1 MHIYAYTGSSM
12 RGSLRMGDIVHTDDD
27 ISIYSIR
34 PGDIIV
40 YKKPSS
46 HKQRIIH
53 RVQSISPDG
62 LITQGDN
69 CYTPAS
75 IPVTEQEFIGRVT
88 FIERQG
94 VLKRISGNHAGLL
107 HAKTLRIVKH
117 LRAFLSPVS
126 HSLYTYTGKTVTALL
141 RWHPEIHRIQ
151 INTPSGRIIKYIHH
165 EKTVARWDPNTGEWH
180 CKKPFDL
187 ILKKP
192 EG

>member
-1 MHIYAYTGSSM
+1 MSIYVYTGSSM
-12 RGSLRMGDIVHTDDD
+12 RGSLRMADIVHTDDALFH
-27 ISIYSIR
+27 SIH
-34 PGDIIV
+34 PGDVIV
-40 YKKPSS
+40 YKNPSS
-46 HKQRIIH
+46 HKQKIIH

-69 CYTPAS
+69 CYTPDS
-75 IPVTEQEFIGRVT
+75 IPITEQEFIGRVT
-88 FIERQG
+88 FVERQRK
-94 VLKRISGNHAGLL
+94 LKRITGNHAGLL
-107 HAKTLRIVKH
+107 RAKTLRTAKY

-126 HSLYTYTGKTVTALL
+126 HPLYTYTGKGVTALL
-141 RWHPEIHRIQ
+141 RWHPKIHRIQ
-151 INTPSGRIIKYIHH
+151 INTPSGRSIKYIHH